1 MNIFIEGIQGSGKST
16 AVNLIANAYN
26 RYICIRE
33 GDYSPIEL
41 AWCAYVNEE
50 QYEEILRKYSSIRS
64 LIENK
69 TQAEGEYRVIC
80 YTQIITDIP
89 GFHKDLEQYEIYNGR
104 RGFEEFKS
112 IIFKRYKNWYQ
123 DKMVS
128 ECALLQNIVEDMILY
143 RDVPDDEIIEFYRE
157 LRDVLYDKEFKI
169 IYLKSDNIRENIE
182 IIRKER
188 SDDQGNE
195 LWFPLMLEYFN
206 KSPYALKR
214 GLMGED
220 ELISHFVHR
229 QELELR
235 ICNKLFSDRL
245 VVLPSK
251 DYHDNDIQSVLG

>member
-26 RYICIRE
+26 RYTCIRE

-50 QYEEILRKYSSIRS
+50 QYKEIIRKYSSIRS

-69 TQAEGEYRVIC
+69 TQTEGEYRVIC

-112 IIFKRYKNWYQ
+112 IIFKRYKNWNQ
-123 DKMVS
+123 DRMVS

-143 RDVPDDEIIEFYRE
+143 RDVSDEKIIEFYRE
-157 LRDVLYDKEFKI
+157 LRDVLHDKEFKI
-169 IYLKSDNIRENIE
+169 IYLSSDNIRENIE

-206 KSPYALKR
+206 KSPYASKR

-220 ELISHFVHR
+220 DLISHFEHR

-235 ICNKLFSDRL
+235 ICNELFSDRF

-251 DYHDNDIQSVLG
+251 DYYDNDIQSVLG

>member
-1 MNIFIEGIQGSGKST
+1 MNIFIEGLQGSGKST

-26 RYICIRE
+26 QYTCIRE

-50 QYEEILRKYSSIRS
+50 QYKEILRKYSSIRS
-64 LIENK
+64 LVENK
-69 TQAEGEYRVIC
+69 THTEGEYIVIC

-112 IIFKRYKNWYQ
+112 IIFRRYKNWNQ
-123 DKMVS
+123 DRMVS

-143 RDVPDDEIIEFYRE
+143 RDVSDDEIIEFYRE

-188 SDDQGNE
+188 SDDRGNE
-195 LWFPLMLEYFN
+195 MWFPLMLEYFN
-206 KSPYALKR
+206 KSPYASKR
-214 GLMGED
+214 GLMGEA

-235 ICNKLFSDRL
+235 ICKDLFSDRL

-251 DYHDNDIQSVLG
+251 EYHDNDIQRVLV